1 LDSSALCLKQSIFSL
16 TNMNTQRTILKVE
29 NNEVGKT
36 TIFHLRREVKTHNLR
51 ERLKE
56 MESPDYVGKFKR
68 VDLYGRLGKNN
79 PNRHKYSISSRRSIF
94 RSHTRIRLEDASHI
108 AVYINNV
115 ARSKFGGYTLVCQ

>member
-1 LDSSALCLKQSIFSL
+1 
-16 TNMNTQRTILKVE
+16 MNTQRTVLRVK
-29 NNEVGKT
+29 NNEAGKQY
-36 TIFHLRREVKTHNLR
+36 IEQLRNEVKAHNLR

-115 ARSKFGGYTLVCQ
+115 VRSKFGGYTLVCS

>member
-1 LDSSALCLKQSIFSL
+1 
-16 TNMNTQRTILKVE
+16 MNTQRTILKVE

-36 TIFHLRREVKTHNLR
+36 IIFHLRREVKTHNLR

-56 MESPDYVGKFKR
+56 MESFDYVGKFKR

-79 PNRHKYSISSRRSIF
+79 PNRHKYSISNRRSIF

-108 AVYINNV
+108 AVYVNNV
-115 ARSKFGGYTLVCQ
+115 VRSKFGGYTLVCS

>member
-1 LDSSALCLKQSIFSL
+1 
-16 TNMNTQRTILKVE
+16 MNTQRTVLRVK
-29 NNEVGKT
+29 NNEAGKQY
-36 TIFHLRREVKTHNLR
+36 IEQLRNEVKAHNLR

-56 MESPDYVGKFKR
+56 MESFDYVGKFKR

-79 PNRHKYSISSRRSIF
+79 PNRHKYSIFSGRSIF

-115 ARSKFGGYTLVCQ
+115 VRSKFGGYTLVCS